1 MQPHYFFASDMSST
15 EVNRQEL
22 HVLRDTVAM
31 RNLAATY
38 MESFTTI
45 INTLDNKEEVT
56 HILQYLTDRHL
67 PRGVLSLHIQ
77 VFITVNHASGSSLP
91 VSYTLLYSQTAN
103 HIWRYSSTVNHTFR
117 YSSTVNHTFRYSST
131 VNHTFRYSLTANH
144 TFRYSSTVNHTF
156 RYSLTVNH
164 TFRYSPTITLSDIHW
179 QLFTLSG
186 IH

>member
-22 HVLRDTVAM
+22 RVLRDTVAM

-45 INTLDNKEEVT
+45 INTLENKEEVT

-103 HIWRYSSTVNHTFR
+103 HTW
-117 YSSTVNHTFRYSST
+117 RYSST

-144 TFRYSSTVNHTF
+144 TFRYSSTVNHS
-156 RYSLTVNH
+156 RRQPVVKARVN
-164 TFRYSPTITLSDIHW
+164 TTKDTKMPCATDSSPLDCVFISQPASTLSDI
-179 QLFTLSG
+179 
-186 IH
+186 